1 MDNWLELLF
10 LMFMASAL
18 LGLVLTI
25 YCRHDYQKIAET
37 QGGSYL
43 SITREIAKRRPIV
56 GNLLLGLYSFLLLFA
71 IVFIVLRLFS
81 SH

>member
-1 MDNWLELLF
+1 MDNWIEVSFLLF
-10 LMFMASAL
+10 IVSAL
-18 LGLVLTI
+18 FGLVLTI

-43 SITREIAKRRPIV
+43 SMTREIAKRRPIV
-56 GNLLLGLYSFLLLFA
+56 GNLLLGLLSYLFLFA
-71 IVFIVLRLFS
+71 IVFTLLRLFG

>member
-1 MDNWLELLF
+1 MDNWIDVSFLLF
-10 LMFMASAL
+10 IASAL

-43 SITREIAKRRPIV
+43 SMTREIAKRRPIV
-56 GNLLLGLYSFLLLFA
+56 GNLLLGLLSFLFLFA
-71 IVFIVLRLFS
+71 IVFTLLRLFG